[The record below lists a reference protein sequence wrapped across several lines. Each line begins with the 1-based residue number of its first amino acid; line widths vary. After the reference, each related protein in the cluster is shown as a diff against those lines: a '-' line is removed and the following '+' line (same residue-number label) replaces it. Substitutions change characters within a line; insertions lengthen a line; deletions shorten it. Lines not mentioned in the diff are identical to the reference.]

1 MILSLYPTHSRVR
14 YNEGF
19 KHSLQLFTLIQ
30 MISMLI
36 TVPYRSSSAV
46 KSLQV
51 DGLKQQAYVT
61 FKNGNSYAYGNVSRR
76 AILNVLFNPD
86 VSLGFWVN
94 NNLVQSDRVTEL
106 NGDEFDYEAITKRNR
121 LEAILNDEDYP
132 SKKTFPNVELPQLA

>member
-14 YNEGF
+14 YNEGLTISS
-19 KHSLQLFTLIQ
+19 SLITFIQ

-76 AILNVLFNPD
+76 AILNVLFNED

-94 NNLVQSDRVTEL
+94 NNLTQSDRVTIL

>member
-1 MILSLYPTHSRVR
+1 MILSLYLTHSPVR
-14 YNEGF
+14 YNEGLTI
-19 KHSLQLFTLIQ
+19 SSSLFTLIQ

-61 FKNGNSYAYGNVSRR
+61 FKNGNSYAYGNVSRA